1 MLCLSAQEPRVVR
14 LLVADGP
21 EELVLVAAVEGGLAD
36 HHLVEE
42 DAERPPVDAVGV
54 LQTLYDLPLR
64 KVFRVN
70 LCHVY
75 YRAHTALEAAARSI
89 LDTSQNSNR
98 IC

>member
-75 YRAHTALEAAARSI
+75 YRASHVLGDLGWVD
-89 LDTSQNSNR
+89 LDLGSSPG
-98 IC
+98 